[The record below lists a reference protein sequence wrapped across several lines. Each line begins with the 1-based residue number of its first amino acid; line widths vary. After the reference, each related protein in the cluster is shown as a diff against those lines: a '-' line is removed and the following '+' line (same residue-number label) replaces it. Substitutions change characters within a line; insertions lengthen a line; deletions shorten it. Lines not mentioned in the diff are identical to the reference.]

1 MNAQVTSINTTNDAA
16 APTMDSPLPYHAIM
30 ESAQGESMA
39 ERRQHGKALRKAVPR
54 SAHAQWEPPADR
66 PDPISVLQACE
77 PLRQQDLLPIRYGRM
92 MVSPFAFLRGS
103 AAVMASDLASTPTT
117 DLLVQACGDAH
128 LANFG
133 IFATPERQLV
143 FDLNDF
149 DETLRGHWEW
159 DIKRLAASLVVAG
172 RTNGLSRAFCDES
185 VLKAVATY
193 RGRLAQFA
201 TMDYLTLWYTQVNTQ
216 DVLDMVS
223 GFAHKVAQKHVRKAQ
238 QRDHLHAFARLTTM
252 EGGHARLANDPPL
265 LMHVSDTIMGDH
277 IEELLSGYIASL
289 REDRRELLRRYTLVD
304 FARKVVGVGS
314 VGTRCYVMLLTGK
327 DQGDPLFLQMK
338 EANPSVIETYGEGR
352 KTIHANHGQR
362 VVRGQQM
369 TQAASDIFLG
379 WGRMGVEHYY
389 VRQLRD
395 MKGSVDSSTLTPSGF
410 VTYATLCAWALA
422 RAHARSGDVIALN
435 SYLGKR
441 DVLDRALVAFAN
453 AYADQTERDH
463 AALVAAVKSGRVEA
477 KTL

>member
-1 MNAQVTSINTTNDAA
+1 MNAPVTTINTTDGA
-16 APTMDSPLPYHAIM
+16 APATTPPLPHHAIM
-30 ESAQGESMA
+30 TPLQGESRS
-39 ERRQHGKALRKAVPR
+39 ERIQHGKALRKTVPR

-66 PDPISVLQACE
+66 PDPISVLQASD
-77 PLRQQDLLPIRYGRM
+77 PLRQSDLLPIRYGRM
-92 MVSPFAFLRGS
+92 MESPFTFLRGS
-103 AAVMASDLASTPTT
+103 ASVMACDLASTPTT

-172 RTNGLSRAFCDES
+172 RTNGLSRAICDES
-185 VLKAVATY
+185 VLRASATY
-193 RGRLAQFA
+193 RGRLAQYA
-201 TMDYLTLWYTQVNTQ
+201 TMDYLALWYTQVNTQ

-238 QRDHLHAFARLTTM
+238 RRNHLHAFARLT
-252 EGGHARLANDPPL
+252 EVVNGRVQLINDPPL
-265 LMHVSDTIMGDH
+265 LMHVSDPIMGDH
-277 IEELLSGYIASL
+277 IEELLAGYLASL
-289 REDRRELLRRYTLVD
+289 REDRRELLCRYTLVD

-314 VGTRCYVMLLTGK
+314 VGTRCYVMLLAGK
-327 DQGDPLFLQMK
+327 NQGDPLFLQMK
-338 EANPSVIETYGEGR
+338 EANASVIETYGEGR
-352 KTIHANHGQR
+352 KSTHANHGQR

-379 WGRMGVEHYY
+379 FGHMGVEHYY

-410 VTYATLCAWALA
+410 VTYAALCAWALA
-422 RAHARSGDVIALN
+422 RAHARSGDVVALT

-441 DVLDRALVAFAN
+441 DIFDHALVAFAN

-463 AALVAAVKSGRVEA
+463 AALVAAVKSGRVKA
-477 KTL
+477 TTP